1 MKNFLMRL
9 RAFQKERKT
18 ATFYSDR
25 ARKNGTHSQKS
36 GKIGIVSERGLWYT
50 EAAKEKG
57 GWGMLLAI
65 DIGNSNVSLGVFQ
78 GETLRVRAKLSAQT
92 ERSSDEYATVIYDLL
107 RMNGLSREDL
117 TGCILSSVV
126 PELTGLVEAAVGRLT
141 KAAVLRVGP
150 GVRTGFRIRIDDPS
164 QLGGD
169 LVADTLAALTEY
181 GAPLIILDAGTVTT
195 LAVVDESRT
204 YLGGC
209 ILPGIRASASL
220 LKSTTALLPSIT
232 LGVGEKDC
240 LGRNSADAMRC
251 GLLLGSALMVD
262 GFIDRFRALPG
273 MAGAKVV
280 ATGGSAKLA
289 TAYCSREVTLDE
301 NLTLKGLR
309 YLYESNQPRTRK
321 F

>member
-1 MKNFLMRL
+1 
-9 RAFQKERKT
+9 
-18 ATFYSDR
+18 
-25 ARKNGTHSQKS
+25 
-36 GKIGIVSERGLWYT
+36 
-50 EAAKEKG
+50 
-57 GWGMLLAI
+57 MLLAI

-78 GETLRVRAKLSAQT
+78 GETLCLRAKLSAQT
-92 ERSSDEYATVIYDLL
+92 ERSADEYAAVFYDLL
-107 RMNGLSREDL
+107 RMNGLDRRDL

-126 PELTGLVEAAVGRLT
+126 PALTGLVEAAAERLT
-141 KAAVLRVGP
+141 GAAVLRVGP

-181 GAPLIILDAGTVTT
+181 GAPLIIIDVGTVTT
-195 LAVVDESRT
+195 LAAVDAGRT

-209 ILPGIRASASL
+209 ILPGIHASATL
-220 LKSTTALLPSIT
+220 LKFTTALLPSIA
-232 LGVGEKDC
+232 LGVGEGEC

-262 GFIDRFRALPG
+262 GFIDRFQALPG
-273 MAGAKVV
+273 MAGARVV

-301 NLTLKGLR
+301 DLTLKGLR
-309 YLYESNQPRTRK
+309 YLYENNQPRPK
-321 F
+321 KS